1 MSSSEFIPAVLGI
14 GLMGAPMA
22 KHLINGGYKIY
33 IWNRSQDKAL
43 ALQAQFGQEKVHVA
57 ETPDQAIT
65 AANTII
71 ICLFDGSSIL
81 QVFEKLSK
89 QDIEGKTF
97 IVTSTIAVSESKQFY
112 QMITEKGGS
121 YIEAPVLGNSK
132 VAESAKL
139 QILVGSSHELF
150 EKYSPLLKHFGTP
163 KYIGE
168 NGKGLTVKLAQNQML
183 ASLLATFSSSLALI
197 EREGVPVETFM
208 DILVNGPFGNGYH
221 PIWKEKMTK
230 QKYSDVA
237 FKLAGIKK
245 DVDLFIQLTKELGMD
260 SPFINGLGS
269 FLATAESNVDPNLD
283 MSAVYETSKY
293 KKK

>member
-1 MSSSEFIPAVLGI
+1 MSSEFIPAVLGI

-132 VAESAKL
+132 VAGIL
-139 QILVGSSHELF
+139 Q
-150 EKYSPLLKHFGTP
+150 LK
-163 KYIGE
+163 
-168 NGKGLTVKLAQNQML
+168 NG
-183 ASLLATFSSSLALI
+183 
-197 EREGVPVETFM
+197 
-208 DILVNGPFGNGYH
+208 
-221 PIWKEKMTK
+221 
-230 QKYSDVA
+230 
-237 FKLAGIKK
+237 
-245 DVDLFIQLTKELGMD
+245 
-260 SPFINGLGS
+260 IN
-269 FLATAESNVDPNLD
+269 
-283 MSAVYETSKY
+283 
-293 KKK
+293 